1 MTRIILFMVIVKRQE
16 QQLLTSTS
24 AWTLVYGRRKTGKTY
39 LIKQFVPWDRYF
51 FVKRDRT
58 ILDEK
63 GVSLGYD
70 AFLEVVKTIKE
81 AKKTIV
87 IDEFHRLPESF
98 LDYLHF
104 LSPDR
109 QGRIILISSTLYL
122 AKKFFSSGSPLLG
135 LFIEIPLP
143 ICSIKETL
151 VALPSM
157 PSKDK
162 LEIAMLLR
170 EPLALQLL
178 QEGISGKKI
187 ITDCLQFSQKAIPA
201 LIGEIF
207 SEEERTLSIIYEG
220 ILRAVA
226 SGKAIS
232 GEISSYLFARQLILK
247 DDPSLIQQHL
257 TTLVKLGIIK
267 KIKVYNNPK
276 FIYKHVSPLVK
287 LFYFTDEKYN
297 STERILSAKDLQEI
311 VLEALPHLIEDT
323 VREFLALHYG
333 LIEMVAEGKDFEV
346 DGLLIKFKKPEI
358 ALEVKWKEHFSSEDI
373 EKSMK
378 NLFIFPVKRKIFFI
392 PDKRNLKLL
401 PEFSS
406 IEVMD
411 VSDLIQLSS

>member
-24 AWTLVYGRRKTGKTY
+24 AWALVYGRRKTGKTY

-58 ILDEK
+58 ILDEQ
-63 GVSLGYD
+63 GTSLHYD
-70 AFLEVVKTIKE
+70 AFLEVVKSIKE
-81 AKKTIV
+81 LKKTIV
-87 IDEFHRLPESF
+87 IDEFHRLPEGF

-135 LFIEIPLP
+135 LFIEIPLS

-151 VALPSM
+151 AALPAM

-162 LEIAMLLR
+162 LETAMLLR

-207 SEEERTLSIIYEG
+207 SEEERTLSTIYEG

-226 SGKAIS
+226 SGKIIS
-232 GEISSYLFARQLILK
+232 GEIASYLFARQLIFK

-257 TTLVKLGIIK
+257 TTLVKLGILK

-276 FIYKHVSPLVK
+276 FTYKHVSPLVK

-297 STERILSAKDLQEI
+297 STERTLSARNLQEI
-311 VLEALPHLIEDT
+311 VQEALPHLIEDT
-323 VREFLALHYG
+323 VREFFALEYG

-358 ALEVKWKEHFSSEDI
+358 ALEVKWKEQLSLEDI
-373 EKSMK
+373 KKTMK
-378 NLFIFPVKRKIFFI
+378 NLSTFAVKRKILFV
-392 PDKRNLKLL
+392 PDKRNIKSPRDLAG
-401 PEFSS
+401 